1 MFCSSLLLGL
11 LGGVIGAK
19 LVTRHRFGG
28 WGFRGRHHRFGMFR
42 AVHSL
47 GLDRS
52 QKEEL
57 WAIAREVKQSFG
69 DVRFGGMQGID
80 TLLEAVTADSFDK
93 SSVEA
98 AAQKQGD
105 AVAALREKLVRA
117 AEKVHQILTPEQR
130 ARLRSMIGGGFGGGP
145 AGGPYRTAL

>member
-28 WGFRGRHHRFGMFR
+28 WGHRGHHRFGMFR
-42 AVHSL
+42 AVRSL

-80 TLLEAVTADSFDK
+80 TLLEAVTADTFDK
-93 SSVEA
+93 PSVEA
-98 AAQKQGD
+98 AAKKQGD
-105 AVAALREKLVRA
+105 AVVALREKLVGA

-130 ARLRSMIGGGFGGGP
+130 ARLRSMLGGGWAGGP